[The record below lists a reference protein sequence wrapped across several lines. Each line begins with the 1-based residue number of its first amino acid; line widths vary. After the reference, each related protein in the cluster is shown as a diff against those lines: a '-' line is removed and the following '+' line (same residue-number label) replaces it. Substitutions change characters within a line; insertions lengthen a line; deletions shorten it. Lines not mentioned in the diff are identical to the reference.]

1 MYFEGQQ
8 NDLISA
14 YKELVIEKLFFKKKV
29 HFKNH
34 IITIKLRSCLFEVDS
49 LNPYEESIFPF
60 EAFKYGIQDKEVI
73 MHECK

>member
-14 YKELVIEKLFFKKKV
+14 YKELVIEKICCKKI

-49 LNPYEESIFPF
+49 LNLYEESIFLF
-60 EAFKYGIQDKEVI
+60 EAFKYGIQNKEDI
-73 MHECK
+73 MYKCK

>member
-1 MYFEGQQ
+1 MYFERQQ

-14 YKELVIEKLFFKKKV
+14 YKELVIEKICCKKV

-49 LNPYEESIFPF
+49 LNLYEGSIFPF
-60 EAFKYGIQDKEVI
+60 EAFKYGIKNKEDI
-73 MHECK
+73 MYKYK

>member
-14 YKELVIEKLFFKKKV
+14 YKELVIEKICCKRI

-49 LNPYEESIFPF
+49 LNLYEESIFLF
-60 EAFKYGIQDKEVI
+60 EAFKYGIQNKEDI
-73 MHECK
+73 MCKCK